1 MVYEIQYSQ
10 FALARRKS
18 ENEREGGF
26 VMCWKLFVGVLGMIM
41 WVGGCADTYQVKGD
55 VGKTGFLLDAYPL
68 LKPGKEG
75 EANLVYLNPDARFK
89 TYDKIM
95 LEPVTVWLGKGA
107 EAKDTGV
114 VPRDDVRD
122 LANTFY
128 QKISEQLAKDY
139 TLVQESGP
147 DVMRLSA
154 ALTDVEHGMPVLD
167 TISTIHP
174 ITRIA
179 SEGKKLATGTQS
191 FVGGASVEVRLVDS
205 QTGKLLGAGIDRRA
219 GGKTLMK
226 GFGFWTDV
234 ENIMDYWAAKIRWRL
249 CIQRKGTDC
258 QSPD

>member
-1 MVYEIQYSQ
+1 MN
-10 FALARRKS
+10 L
-18 ENEREGGF
+18 
-26 VMCWKLFVGVLGMIM
+26 KLLVGVLGMVL

-55 VGKTGFLLDAYPL
+55 VGKTGFLVDAYPL
-68 LKPGKEG
+68 LEPGKEG

-107 EAKDTGV
+107 QAKDTGV
-114 VPRDDVRD
+114 IPPDDVRA

-128 QKISEQLAKDY
+128 QKLSDQLSKDY

-147 DVMRLSA
+147 GVMRFSA

-167 TISTIHP
+167 AASTVVP
-174 ITRIA
+174 MARVV
-179 SEGKKLATGTQS
+179 SETKKLVTGTQA
-191 FVGGASVEVRLVDS
+191 FVGGASVEVRLVDA

-219 GGKTLMK
+219 GSKKLRK
-226 GFGFWTDV
+226 GFGYWADV

-249 CIQRKGTDC
+249 CTQRKGTDC
-258 QSPD
+258 QLPE